1 MKFNYGKYKKTAVSN
16 LKYYVKGL
24 YHKFDEDHI
33 WVMSAGIAFNLLIC
47 AIPFTLILISILG
60 MYLSSESVVRDINNY
75 FRNVVGLTHELRTKV
90 LELVFNRI
98 EEISRYRTLTAT
110 IGIVGIL
117 WTASSLFS
125 SVRDVLNRVY
135 KVRLEV
141 FYLWGKLKDIGMVF
155 LATLLFVLSFT
166 STFLISLFKTINEYF
181 FENRLIGFYFI
192 ERFISIFL
200 GLVFSFLM
208 FYLIHKIV
216 PHGKIGNKVVLVS
229 SFSSTIMW
237 ELLKI
242 AFTIYLVNFSNFTA
256 VYGAYAAIV
265 AVIFWIYYSSFTFVL
280 GAEIGQL
287 YNEKILLKTGL
298 S

>member
-1 MKFNYGKYKKTAVSN
+1 MKFNYRKYKKTALDN

-60 MYLSSESVVRDINNY
+60 MYLSSESVVADINHY
-75 FRNVVGLTHELRTKV
+75 FRNVVGLTHELRAKI
-90 LELVFNRI
+90 LELVLNRI
-98 EEISRYRTLTAT
+98 DEISRYRTLTAT
-110 IGIVGIL
+110 IGIVGML

-125 SVRDVLNRVY
+125 TIRDVLNRVY

-141 FYLWGKLKDIGMVF
+141 FYLWGKLKDIGMV
-155 LATLLFVLSFT
+155 LLTTLLFILSFA
-166 STFLISLFKTINEYF
+166 STFFISLFKTINEYF
-181 FENRLIGFYFI
+181 FQNRLIGFYLF

-200 GLVFSFLM
+200 GLLFSFLM
-208 FYLIHKIV
+208 FYLIYKIV
-216 PHGKIGNKVVLVS
+216 PHGKTGNKVVLVS
-229 SFSSTIMW
+229 SLSSTIMW

-242 AFTIYLVNFSNFTA
+242 IFTIYLVNFSNFTA

-287 YNEKILLKTGL
+287 YNEKILLKQD
-298 S
+298 

>member
-1 MKFNYGKYKKTAVSN
+1 MKFNLIKYKKTAIDN

-24 YHKFDEDHI
+24 YNKFDEDHI

-47 AIPFTLILISILG
+47 AIPFTLIIISILG
-60 MYLSSESVVRDINNY
+60 MYLSSESVVSDINHY
-75 FRNVVGLTHELRTKV
+75 FRNVVGLTHEMRSKI

-98 EEISRYRTLTAT
+98 EEISRYRNLTAA

-125 SVRDVLNRVY
+125 AIRDVLNRVY
-135 KVRLEV
+135 KARLEV

-166 STFLISLFKTINEYF
+166 STFFISLFKTINEYF

-208 FYLIHKIV
+208 FYLIYKIV

-256 VYGAYAAIV
+256 VYGAYAAVV
-265 AVIFWIYYSSFTFVL
+265 AVIFWIYYSSFTFVV

-287 YNEKILLKTGL
+287 YNEKILLKKD
-298 S
+298 